1 MKFRESR
8 MDISGRVVIAILVIA
23 ALVIIGAIIAK
34 MMRGHG
40 LV

>member
-8 MDISGRVVIAILVIA
+8 FDATGRVVIAILVIA
-23 ALVIIGAIIAK
+23 ALVIIGVIIA
-34 MMRGHG
+34 RLLREPS